1 MPDLIGVVLWPLKWV
16 VELILVAWHWLWT
29 TLGLGAADGIT
40 WVLSIVG
47 LVIVVRA
54 ALIPLFVRQIKSQR
68 KMMEIAPE
76 LRKVQEKYKGKRDQL
91 SREAMSRE
99 TMALYKKHGTTPVS
113 SCLPLLVQMPIFFSL
128 YSVLSSIGQHVK
140 TGVGGVG
147 VLTPELTQQFFDAKL
162 FGVASLHDTLAGA
175 WQTRPDG
182 WEATVAILV
191 VLVVLMIA
199 SQFFTQL
206 QIISK
211 NLSPEAKTG
220 QAYQMQR
227 IMLYILPLA
236 FIFSG
241 VFFPLGVVI
250 YWFTSNIWTMVQQF
264 IVIREMPTPGSD
276 AAKAREERLARKGKA
291 INSEGKVVSMER
303 YVEEQARLLAETE
316 KKKAIAPKRQQPVG
330 KQRAKKQTRPNAPTA
345 STTPPASGASTGP
358 AASSPS
364 ADNSATSSGSP
375 SLTPP
380 DAGQGG
386 PSNNTK
392 QDPKKR
398 R

>member
-1 MPDLIGVVLWPLKWV
+1 MPDLFGIILWPLKWA
-16 VELILVAWHWLWT
+16 VELVLVAWHWLFT
-29 TLGLGAADGIT
+29 TMGLPAAEGIT

-76 LRKVQEKYKGKRDQL
+76 LRKVQEKYRGKRDQL

-113 SCLPLLVQMPIFFSL
+113 SCLPLLVQMPIFFAL
-128 YSVLSSIGQHVK
+128 FSVLNDVQKIGANPDFS
-140 TGVGGVG
+140 GVG
-147 VLTPELTQQFFDAKL
+147 LLDNELTREFYDARL
-162 FGVASLHDTLAGA
+162 FGVASLHETLINAV
-175 WQTRPDG
+175 
-182 WEATVAILV
+182 ESSNTVAIVILV
-191 VLVVLMIA
+191 ILVALMIV

-220 QAYQMQR
+220 QAYQMQK

-291 INSEGKVVSMER
+291 INAEGKVVPMSK
-303 YVEEQARLLAETE
+303 YLEEQERLRIEAE
-316 KKKAIAPKRQQPVG
+316 KAKAAAPKRQQPVS
-330 KQRAKKQTRPNAPTA
+330 KQRAKKQGGKPAGGAP
-345 STTPPASGASTGP
+345 SK
-358 AASSPS
+358 PS
-364 ADNSATSSGSP
+364 AGGA
-375 SLTPP
+375 
-380 DAGQGG
+380 GG
-386 PSNNTK
+386 PSSSG
-392 QDPKKR
+392 DPDGGASAPAAR
-398 R
+398 